1 MSCIVE
7 VEESCINKAWL
18 DDWKKMSICRD
29 GSVAAARQA
38 AETPILV
45 QDTAAHIADLPVKG
59 STVAMAS
66 DEDPRYDFFPSTG
79 YIRRDEE
86 LDNNYTD
93 DSILRFQRSERLK
106 RQLFPQ
112 GKHAWH
118 DPHVIVI
125 NCFICMTASLYSIA
139 KACI

>member
-38 AETPILV
+38 AKTPILV
-45 QDTAAHIADLPVKG
+45 QDTAAHIADLAVKG

-66 DEDPRYDFFPSTG
+66 DEDPRYDFFLLKGT
-79 YIRRDEE
+79 
-86 LDNNYTD
+86 
-93 DSILRFQRSERLK
+93 SEGMK
-106 RQLFPQ
+106 
-112 GKHAWH
+112 
-118 DPHVIVI
+118 
-125 NCFICMTASLYSIA
+125 N
-139 KACI
+139 